1 MFSIS
6 KQTSWKPRRSAAFR
20 PLLAFVLIIGLSAC
34 SAGETDD
41 FVQEIFEHYP
51 ELSGKT
57 YQVETVRRVVDGDT
71 FETAAGDKVRLIGVN
86 TPEVHGKTE
95 YYGREASELAKQRLE
110 GQTVYLF
117 SDVSGTDKYGRLLR
131 YVFIEGDPVMFNETL
146 LTEGYANTMTVP
158 PDVTYAEKFVQLERT
173 AREKQKGLWN
183 EQAQAEEAA
192 PSCPEPKIKG
202 NINSR
207 GEKIYHLPGG
217 RYYEQTKAEMMFCT
231 EEEASAAGFRK
242 AQQ

>member
-1 MFSIS
+1 M
-6 KQTSWKPRRSAAFR
+6 SWLCPSAAVR
-20 PLLAFVLIIGLSAC
+20 ALLALALVIGLSSC
-34 SAGETDD
+34 SAGEADH
-41 FVQEIFEHYP
+41 FVREIYKQYP

-57 YQVETVRRVVDGDT
+57 YQKETVRRVVDGDT
-71 FETAAGDKVRLIGVN
+71 FETAAGDKVRLIGIN

-95 YYGREASELAKQRLE
+95 YYGREASEFTKQRLQ

-117 SDVSGTDKYGRLLR
+117 PDVSDTDKYGRLLR
-131 YVFIEGDPVMFNETL
+131 YVFIENDPVMFNETL

-158 PDVTYAEKFVQLERT
+158 PNVMFAEKFAQLERA
-173 AREKQKGLWN
+173 AREEQKGLWN
-183 EQAQAEEAA
+183 EAAEAKDA
-192 PSCPEPKIKG
+192 DASCAEPKIKG

-231 EEEASAAGFRK
+231 EEEALAAGFRK
-242 AQQ
+242 AKE